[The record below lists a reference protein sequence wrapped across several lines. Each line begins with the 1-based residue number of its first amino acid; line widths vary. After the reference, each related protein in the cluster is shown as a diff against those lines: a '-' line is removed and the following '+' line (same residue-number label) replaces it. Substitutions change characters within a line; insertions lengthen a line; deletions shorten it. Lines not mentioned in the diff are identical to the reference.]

1 MNLRNSALV
10 LIDLQEDFF
19 EHGYPRKTR
28 TQLCSSINQLSEIFR
43 TQELPVIWVRQEYS
57 KDFNDAPPRL
67 KQQGSKITVEGDSG
81 SQILSELN
89 VETDD
94 IQIVKKRF
102 SAFFQTELNTILQN
116 LKVNTIVIAGA
127 NTHAC
132 VLSTVQDAY
141 NRDYQLIL
149 VPQAVQSH
157 DPFLHNQA
165 WALMTRYMAQ
175 EVSLKQLEGLGST
188 QYHIKVDDLVSS
200 ELRDKGKKDQIAEGQ
215 HGKAEHQ
222 AIENLSE
229 NPELQATD
237 NQSENA
243 NHPSYTNH
251 SKITTEEKS
260 EKFTTSTD
268 DSKLQR
274 KADSIEPQ
282 RYTDNELTPQ
292 HHTTGSLGK
301 ADHPTQ
307 DNPTM
312 PSQPD
317 HNYPTPHKPVKPS
330 QPSHKNPEHLLKPA
344 PPKDKAQTSASQNH
358 TILPAG
364 VEDAQT
370 IYNLINELSEF
381 EKLAHAMKSSPDS
394 IIKNMQ
400 RGLIHCLLCKVEG
413 EIVGFALYFFNYS
426 TFEGRPGLY
435 LEDLYVKPQFRSQ
448 GLGKALLLNLMSIAK
463 SMDCARMEWV
473 VLDWNQSAR
482 DFYKSLGAIEMTDWV
497 LTRMTDEAI
506 EQCISRHS
514 DETSPEPEESSN
526 EE

>member
-1 MNLRNSALV
+1 MNLQNSALL

-19 EHGYPRKTR
+19 QHGNPRKTR
-28 TQLCSSINQLSEIFR
+28 TKLCSTINQLCEFFR
-43 TQELPVIWVRQEYS
+43 NQELPVIWVRQEYS
-57 KDFNDAPPRL
+57 EDFSDAPPRL
-67 KQQGSKITVEGDSG
+67 KQQENIITVKGETG

-89 VETDD
+89 VNPND
-94 IQIVKKRF
+94 IQIIKKRF
-102 SAFFQTELNTILQN
+102 SAFFQTQLDSILQD
-116 LKVNTIVIAGA
+116 LKVNTLIIAGA

-157 DPFLHNQA
+157 DPFLHSQA

-175 EVSLKQLEGLGST
+175 SVSLNQLEGSDST
-188 QYHIKVDDLVSS
+188 QNHRTIDDLVSP
-200 ELRDKGKKDQIAEGQ
+200 ELRNKRKEDQIVEDQ
-215 HGKAEHQ
+215 PEKAAHP
-222 AIENLSE
+222 
-229 NPELQATD
+229 NPH
-237 NQSENA
+237 N
-243 NHPSYTNH
+243 PV
-251 SKITTEEKS
+251 
-260 EKFTTSTD
+260 
-268 DSKLQR
+268 KL
-274 KADSIEPQ
+274 IEPAH
-282 RYTDNELTPQ
+282 N
-292 HHTTGSLGK
+292 
-301 ADHPTQ
+301 
-307 DNPTM
+307 NP
-312 PSQPD
+312 D
-317 HNYPTPHKPVKPS
+317 
-330 QPSHKNPEHLLKPA
+330 PA
-344 PPKDKAQTSASQNH
+344 KDEAQTSSSQNYIIH
-358 TILPAG
+358 TAG

-370 IYNLINELSEF
+370 IYNLIYELSEF

-448 GLGKALLLNLMSIAK
+448 GLGKALLLKLMSIAK

-482 DFYKSLGAIEMTDWV
+482 DFYKSLGAIEMTDWI

-514 DETSPEPEESSN
+514 DGTSPEPEESSI

>member
-1 MNLRNSALV
+1 MNLQNSALL

-28 TQLCSSINQLSEIFR
+28 TQLCNTINQLSKFFR
-43 TQELPVIWVRQEYS
+43 NQELPVIWVRQEYL
-57 KDFNDAPPRL
+57 KDYSDAPPRL
-67 KQQGSKITVEGDSG
+67 KQQENIITVKGERG

-89 VETDD
+89 VSPND

-102 SAFFQTELNTILQN
+102 SAFFQTQLDSILQD
-116 LKVNTIVIAGA
+116 LKVNTLIIAGA

-149 VPQAVQSH
+149 VPEAVQSH

-175 EVSLKQLEGLGST
+175 EVSLKQLEGSVST
-188 QYHIKVDDLVSS
+188 QNHRTIDDLVSP
-200 ELRDKGKKDQIAEGQ
+200 ELRDKGKKDQIVENQ
-215 HGKAEHQ
+215 PGKSAHP
-222 AIENLSE
+222 
-229 NPELQATD
+229 NP
-237 NQSENA
+237 
-243 NHPSYTNH
+243 
-251 SKITTEEKS
+251 
-260 EKFTTSTD
+260 
-268 DSKLQR
+268 
-274 KADSIEPQ
+274 
-282 RYTDNELTPQ
+282 
-292 HHTTGSLGK
+292 
-301 ADHPTQ
+301 
-307 DNPTM
+307 
-312 PSQPD
+312 
-317 HNYPTPHKPVKPS
+317 HNPVKPS
-330 QPSHKNPEHLLKPA
+330 QTAHNNPDLLLKHT
-344 PPKDKAQTSASQNH
+344 PPKNKDNSIVSAIDKAQTSSSQNH
-358 TILPAG
+358 TIHSAG
-364 VEDAQT
+364 VEDAHT
-370 IYNLINELSEF
+370 IYNLIYELSEF

-448 GLGKALLLNLMSIAK
+448 GLGKALLLKLMSIAK

-482 DFYKSLGAIEMTDWV
+482 DFYSSLGALEMTDWV
-497 LTRMTDEAI
+497 LTRITDEAI

-514 DETSPEPEESSN
+514 DETSQEPEESSI